1 MSKDQH
7 PFGHGIPGFGSDGN
21 ERLEEILRGQ
31 SAQAA
36 SETFR
41 SRLKQGFVD
50 GEAAAQAAVPESVSK
65 RLVETLDS
73 QPAPALQPEF
83 RSKMRGLFLDQEAQ
97 IPAQEPIQEPVREM
111 RAGESAAKKPGNTLS
126 VWAPLAAVAALLVV
140 FLGSK
145 FWGAEAQEDAPS
157 AQVWSL
163 PGDVQDVEWTI
174 DGEAVLAS
182 QSAQQVAARLET
194 AQSVAAVDGGML
206 RLSYGRL
213 FQVQL
218 SAGSELD
225 LSGFH
230 ELESGS
236 EYHLGMLGESGGFC
250 FQTGPDFEPTGCE
263 LTFQTPEAEI
273 CVVGTVF
280 AVDRF
285 PDGSAMAGTCICC
298 AEGTVQVNATHQRR
312 IATAAGKSCFV
323 VPGDGELANAAVVH
337 DHMTPMNDLRE
348 AETPD
353 LWLD

>member
-21 ERLEEILRGQ
+21 ARLEGILRGQ
-31 SAQAA
+31 SAEAA
-36 SETFR
+36 SEAFR
-41 SRLKQGFVD
+41 SRLKQGFVH
-50 GEAAAQAAVPESVSK
+50 GEAAAQAAVPESVSR
-65 RLVETLDS
+65 RLAETLDS
-73 QPAPALQPEF
+73 QPAPDPHPEF
-83 RSKMRGLFLDQEAQ
+83 RSKMRGQFLDQEAQ
-97 IPAQEPIQEPVREM
+97 APAQEPIHEPVREM
-111 RAGESAAKKPGNTLS
+111 RPGGSAAKKPGNSLS
-126 VWAPLAAVAALLVV
+126 VWAPLAAVAALLIV

-145 FWGAEAQEDAPS
+145 FWGAETREDAPR
-157 AQVWSL
+157 AQAWSL

-225 LSGFH
+225 LSSFH
-230 ELESGS
+230 ELDSGN
-236 EYHLGMLGESGGFC
+236 EYHLGMLGESGGFY
-250 FQTGPDFEPTGCE
+250 FQTGPDFKPTGCE
-263 LTFQTPEAEI
+263 LTFRTPEAKI
-273 CVVGTVF
+273 CVVGTIF

-285 PDGSAMAGTCICC
+285 PDGSPMAGTCICC

-323 VPGDGELANAAVVH
+323 VPGDGELVNAEVAH
-337 DHMTPMNDLRE
+337 DHMIPMDDLRE
-348 AETPD
+348 AEAPG